1 MLILI
6 AIALL
11 VFVVPPAVGIAIV
24 VAAVLAEVGEFL
36 IWRRLLGR
44 YRIVTGAEG
53 LIGKRAVV
61 AERCDPEG
69 TVRLGGEIW
78 QARCEPAAE
87 PGATVEVVAVDGL
100 TLSVRLSG
108 T

>member
-1 MLILI
+1 
-6 AIALL
+6 
-11 VFVVPPAVGIAIV
+11 
-24 VAAVLAEVGEFL
+24 VLAEVGEFL

-53 LIGKRAVV
+53 LVGRTAVV

-78 QARCEPAAE
+78 RARCEPPAE
-87 PGATVEVVAVDGL
+87 PGQPVEVAAVDGL
-100 TLSVRLSG
+100 TLLVRPG
-108 T
+108 GA